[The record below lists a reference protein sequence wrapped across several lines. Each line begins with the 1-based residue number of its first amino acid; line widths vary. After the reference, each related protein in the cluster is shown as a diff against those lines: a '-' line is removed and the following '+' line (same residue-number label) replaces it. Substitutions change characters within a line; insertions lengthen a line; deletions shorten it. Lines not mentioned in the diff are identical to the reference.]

1 MPKYKGFTKKELI
14 DIYSSMYLSRM
25 LDEKQLILLKQGKG
39 FFHIGASG
47 HEAAELAAAKNI
59 NPDKDYSYPYYRDQ
73 AYCIGLGMTSK
84 ELLLSFL
91 AKDDDPN
98 SSGRQM
104 PQHFGSKKLNIVS
117 QSSPTGTQ
125 YLQAVGA
132 GFACQ
137 RDKNKSVVYVS
148 SGEGTTSQGDFH
160 EALNWA
166 SREKAPVVFHIH
178 DNNYA
183 ISVPIEDQTTGG
195 SVFNMASGYESL
207 SKFDVDGCNFFESYQ
222 AFKLATERARKG
234 KGPSIIISN
243 VVRLLPHSSSD
254 DHTKYRPKKELE
266 ADKKRDPLTQFK
278 NSCIK
283 SKIIKEAEFQS
294 IEDRID
300 EQINN
305 DTDWAEKQNNPSP
318 DSYSDNLFSNFLEL
332 ELSTEDEI
340 HNSNSDKCVMV
351 DAINHA
357 LSEELTFN
365 NKMIM
370 FGQDIAGGK
379 GGVFTATRGLTDM
392 FGKDRVFNSPLA
404 ESSIIGTA
412 IGLSTM
418 GYKPVVEIQFGDY
431 IWTAM
436 MQLRNELST
445 LRYRS
450 NGDWACP
457 VVVRVPVGGYIHG
470 SLCHSQSI
478 DAYFTHMP
486 GLYIA
491 YPSNAAD
498 AKALLKTAC
507 RMQDPVLFF
516 EHKGL
521 YRQNYAS
528 SNEPN
533 ENTFLEFGKAR
544 YVSRGSDLTI
554 ITWGSIV
561 QKSIEAIRE
570 LEVSADIIDL
580 RTLYPLDLDTIKES
594 ISKTNRVIIAHED
607 NLTNGFG
614 GEISALI
621 SEHYFEMLDAPILRV
636 ASEDVPIAYSSV
648 LEDEILVQTDWIKDA
663 INKIINY

>member
-1 MPKYKGFTKKELI
+1 
-14 DIYSSMYLSRM
+14 
-25 LDEKQLILLKQGKG
+25 
-39 FFHIGASG
+39 
-47 HEAAELAAAKNI
+47 
-59 NPDKDYSYPYYRDQ
+59 
-73 AYCIGLGMTSK
+73 
-84 ELLLSFL
+84 
-91 AKDDDPN
+91 
-98 SSGRQM
+98 
-104 PQHFGSKKLNIVS
+104 
-117 QSSPTGTQ
+117 
-125 YLQAVGA
+125 
-132 GFACQ
+132 
-137 RDKNKSVVYVS
+137 
-148 SGEGTTSQGDFH
+148 
-160 EALNWA
+160 
-166 SREKAPVVFHIH
+166 
-178 DNNYA
+178 
-183 ISVPIEDQTTGG
+183 
-195 SVFNMASGYESL
+195 MASGYESL